1 MNRAVQLP
9 EPFIYLRKTSFGHSK
24 PKHTEELPVGTNYPQ
39 GIWFANFVNYQNTHV
54 KVSWLDSFLK
64 WEDQST
70 NQPKA
75 ASKLRMQW
83 VPILQFHVH
92 LAVLVQDEQPCGL
105 PAVSPSGH
113 EQSSL
118 VLFVFSW
125 PLNTVTLNRV
135 GPLILEYLF
144 TNKKHYRT
152 TWSMGLEEPQ
162 VYGHHRNQ
170 ELIFNCEGGWGAEPL
185 CCSRVNC
192 TSICC
197 NEIYL

>member
-105 PAVSPSGH
+105 PGCLSIRTWAVFFGAFCV
-113 EQSSL
+113 QL
-118 VLFVFSW
+118 
-125 PLNTVTLNRV
+125 TLEHCDFEPC
-135 GPLILEYLF
+135 GSTY
-144 TNKKHYRT
+144 
-152 TWSMGLEEPQ
+152 TW
-162 VYGHHRNQ
+162 
-170 ELIFNCEGGWGAEPL
+170 IF
-185 CCSRVNC
+185 
-192 TSICC
+192 
-197 NEIYL
+197 IYQ